1 MPIRAQLLSQQDYLI
16 LCFYMNM
23 FQEMFVAAFLSRFL
37 KAKQSFSPQIQRT
50 IEVSLW
56 ARLFQIFLN
65 TVFLTSFKF
74 FLKALINNF
83 GFKPGIGCSHA
94 IYAMTKTVKYYTDRG
109 SNVHICALD
118 LSKAF
123 DKIDPSLLFTKP
135 INRNCPKK
143 LIKILQS

>member
-1 MPIRAQLLSQQDYLI
+1 MLLHEYVPRNVCSSISFPIPKGKTKLLSTNSTDYRGISVSPVISKIFEYCL
-16 LCFYMNM
+16 LDK
-23 FQEMFVAAFLSRFL
+23 FQ
-37 KAKQSFSPQIQRT
+37 
-50 IEVSLW
+50 
-56 ARLFQIFLN
+56 
-65 TVFLTSFKF
+65 F
-74 FLKALINNF
+74 FLKSSDQQF
-83 GFKPGIGCSHA
+83 GFKPGISCSQA
-94 IYAMTKTVKYYTDRG
+94 IYVMTKTVKYYTDRG